1 MLIDAATDACFA
13 FLHIHSLC
21 NAVRE
26 GAFKPVSEHNELKF
40 SLNKGEITKVIF
52 TSRQLINLFT

>member
-1 MLIDAATDACFA
+1 MLQQIHA
-13 FLHIHSLC
+13 LHSNTFVHFLC
-21 NAVRE
+21 NAVQE

-40 SLNKGEITKVIF
+40 SLNKGEITNVLF